1 MRGSSFTTALT
12 TTVGLTLTLIL
23 IGTLAVLGHLGM
35 RWEQNLRS
43 AARVQV
49 YFQRDVDARTLDFTR
64 EILRTDAAVAEAVF
78 LDAETASRELEDE
91 LGESFVDFLG
101 YVPLP
106 EAMDLTL
113 RPAYSNGDSLR
124 QLSNAWQDIAGVAEV
139 VWPEALLTSFD
150 EGMKR
155 FTRPIALIASLFLIV
170 SILLMNNTIR
180 LSIFSKRFIIKT
192 MQLVGARPRS
202 IRAPFVI
209 SGVGI
214 GLMSG
219 LFAFAAILSLMGLFR
234 ESMGSLGVTVD
245 LQALGMLAGLL
256 IGGGILIGWLS
267 TAVAVNRYLRSSAD
281 SLY

>member
-49 YFQRDVDARTLDFTR
+49 YFQRDVDARTLDFAR

-113 RPAYSNGDSLR
+113 RPTYSNGDSLR
-124 QLSNAWQDIAGVAEV
+124 QLSSDWKDIAGVAEV
-139 VWPEALLTSFD
+139 VWPEALLTNFD

-155 FTRPIALIASLFLIV
+155 FTQPIALIASLFLIV
-170 SILLMNNTIR
+170 SVLLMNNTIR

-209 SGVGI
+209 SGIGI

-234 ESMGSLGVTVD
+234 EAMGSLGVTVD
-245 LQALGMLAGLL
+245 AQALGMLAGLL
-256 IGGGILIGWLS
+256 VGGGILIGWLS